1 MKRYLIQELS
11 QKLPEDLVR
20 DLVESYEKVLIEY
33 RKGKWEE
40 TLLKAG
46 KFVENVFRVLYFLR
60 TNEIIREIESIKEE
74 VSALE
79 RIPKKNMEESIRI
92 IIPRIASSIT
102 YTLRSKRNVAHVK
115 SIDPIYID
123 ATLSVVSC
131 DWILAEFLRLFHTST
146 EDKIIEIIT
155 KLINRKIP
163 FIEEH
168 GDEIFITRRLGCKYE
183 ILLLL
188 LNNPNGLTRKEIGKI
203 VGRYYGQS
211 TITEALQELEDKRD
225 IAYSDTTK
233 KYYLTGPGEKSVTD
247 VLSKIV

>member
-11 QKLPEDLVR
+11 QKLPEDLVK

-33 RKGKWEE
+33 RKGKWDD

-46 KFVENVFRVLYFLR
+46 KFVENVFRILHFLR
-60 TNEIIREIESIKEE
+60 TNEIIREVESIKEE

-79 RIPKKNMEESIRI
+79 RMPKKNMEESIRI

-115 SIDPIYID
+115 SIDPTYID
-123 ATLSVVSC
+123 ATLSIVSC
-131 DWILAEFLRLFHTST
+131 DWILAEFLRLFHISS
-146 EDKIIEIIT
+146 EDKIVELMT
-155 KLINRKIP
+155 KLMNRKIP

-168 GDEIFITRRLGCKYE
+168 GDETFITKRLGCKYE

-188 LNNPNGLTRKEIGKI
+188 LNNPDGITRKEIGKI
-203 VGRYYGQS
+203 IGKYYSQS
-211 TITEALQELEDKRD
+211 TITEALQELENKREVV
-225 IAYSDTTK
+225 YSDTTK
-233 KYYLTGPGEKSVTD
+233 KYYLTGPGEKTLTN
-247 VLSKIV
+247 VLSEIV